1 MRASARKS
9 AEHGVATRGD
19 KTRSGRLKAFT
30 DLA

>member
-9 AEHGVATRGD
+9 AEHGVENGD
-19 KTRSGRLKAFT
+19 KTRVGRLKAFS